1 MITETDIETVS
12 GHKDNGPVQ
21 LTNFRWGLTN
31 LACWFWRYAWFLPAP
46 QNPNEIGCNLGY
58 SQLFNVK
65 QTVLPSYGE
74 LIYAWCLGGD
84 VPYPW
89 TGLNKW

>member
-1 MITETDIETVS
+1 MIDYYSV
-12 GHKDNGPVQ
+12 
-21 LTNFRWGLTN
+21 
-31 LACWFWRYAWFLPAP
+31 P

-65 QTVLPSYGE
+65 QPVLPSYGE
-74 LIYAWCLGGD
+74 LIYARCLGGD

-89 TGLNKW
+89 TGLNKDDSVEVGTKGAMSQSIE